1 MSASKPTTESVSAV
15 VGPTYVGIDV
25 SKEKL
30 DVWCSPQEQYRVFAN
45 TPAGHGELLQW
56 LSAWSDCRVVLE
68 ASGGYERAVTY
79 ALQEVGL
86 NVALA
91 NPRRVRSFAEGEGQ
105 TAKTDRLDARILAL
119 FAQKV
124 QPRTLAQTSAQ
135 QRELEELTA
144 RRRQVV
150 QQHASEQMRL
160 KQARHEFVRKSLE
173 KSLKFLAAEEREIE
187 ARIWEL
193 LQSDDDWKQR
203 LELLSAVPGIGPAT
217 TAALL
222 IELPEL
228 GKLNRQKISALVG
241 VAPRPNQSG
250 PRDAPR
256 SIWGGRG
263 KLRKVLYMAALSA
276 KRCNPAIRAFAAKLY
291 RARKAFKVIQIACV
305 RKLLVILNT
314 MLKTGTPWRDVLAQD
329 SELAVT

>member
-1 MSASKPTTESVSAV
+1 MSAAKPVCESVSSA
-15 VGPTYVGIDV
+15 GPTFVGIDV
-25 SKEKL
+25 SKDKL
-30 DVWCSPQEQYRVFAN
+30 DVWCSPQKAYRIFAN
-45 TPAGHGELLQW
+45 TPAGHRELVQW

-68 ASGGYERAVTY
+68 ASGGYERAATY
-79 ALQEVGL
+79 ALQEAGL

-91 NPRRVRSFAEGEGQ
+91 NPRQVRCFAQGEGQ
-105 TAKTDRLDARILAL
+105 LAKTDRLDAKMLAL

-150 QQHASEQMRL
+150 AQSASEQMRL

-173 KSLKFLAAEEREIE
+173 KSLKFLVTEERELE
-187 ARIWEL
+187 ARILEL
-193 LQSDDDWKQR
+193 LHSDEDWQQR
-203 LELLSAVPGIGPAT
+203 MELLSAVPGIGPAT

-222 IELPEL
+222 VELPEL
-228 GKLNRQKISALVG
+228 GQLNRQKIASLVG
-241 VAPRPNQSG
+241 VAPRPNDSG
-250 PRDAPR
+250 PRIGQR
-256 SIWGGRG
+256 SISGGRA

-276 KRCNPAIRAFAAKLY
+276 RKHNPAIRAFGVQLH
-291 RARKAFKVIQIACV
+291 RARKAFKVIQIACI

-314 MLKTGTPWRDVLAQD
+314 MLKTRTPWRDVLAKD
-329 SELAVT
+329 TELAVT